1 MSTGD
6 RKSSPAGSFGR
17 VFRRVFGLPY
27 LPVLLAPFI
36 LFLPIWLAGKALFWG
51 TPFLQ
56 FLPWWNYAWESLRSG
71 YLPLWDPQLGMGAP
85 LIANYQSALFY
96 PPNWLN
102 FGLAAAGGLPAM
114 AWGQALLVALHLAWA
129 GLGMILLARRL
140 GLGVLAQTISGLAFG
155 LSGYLV
161 SRAGFFSITSAVA
174 WLPWILFFTP
184 SLINWRVG
192 SFIGL
197 VLCLAMQLLAGHAQ
211 TTWYTWLLVVFWVG
225 YWSWID
231 AYRHD
236 IRKRGQI
243 LAAMGRAWL
252 RLAMALVLAFCLT
265 AVQLLPT
272 LEYLG
277 QSQRASAVNYEQAMT
292 YSFWPWRLLTLLAP
306 DLFGNPVEGN
316 FWGYGNYWEDALY
329 VGVLPFLL
337 AFAAMWKFWTGKP
350 RERVPP
356 NHDIAFTPPN
366 HKPPLMGKQP
376 AAVFFLSLLLPMAII
391 LALGKNTPLFPWLY
405 RHVPTFAMFQAPA
418 RYMIWAEFALA
429 LLAGL
434 GAEKWRRPQ
443 KRALYW
449 TRLGT
454 AGAIAITL
462 GAGLAW
468 LLMARTQFLPAI
480 ALSFIRATALAG
492 LWALGAGVL
501 SLTAP
506 GASIQAA
513 STNIKGLEDRSP
525 WWSWAVALFVAA
537 DLLYAGW
544 GLNPGAALSLY
555 RDKPASITQVQE
567 LADGHRLYLPEADE
581 QALKFMRFFRFDTF
595 FPPGGWADLRAV
607 LLPDSTLFDA
617 ISSANN
623 FDPLVPSRYARWM
636 QALAGLDDQNRAR
649 LLDLMDVRVE
659 EHVDPDQPLQVR
671 FDGRASSPA
680 RWRFVACARLAQDP
694 EQAWQQVLAGGVDF
708 ERQVVLESP
717 VGSNATDCNVA
728 ASAVLKQTGASPN
741 FLSLRLSAASSGW
754 LVLSDVWYPGW
765 QARVDGLLVPI
776 LHADYLFRAV
786 QVTAGEH
793 VVTFTYR
800 PRSFWLGVCL
810 SLLAWIALASILI
823 KHRSHRMGHSKR
835 SPITPVVGRS
845 QESCSL
851 RPTSDSIG
859 SKEEIDQVYK

>member
-1 MSTGD
+1 V
-6 RKSSPAGSFGR
+6 SSGEGESPPAGSSGE
-17 VFRRVFGLPY
+17 VYQRVFGLPY
-27 LPVLLAPFI
+27 FPVLVAPFI
-36 LFLPIWLAGKALFWG
+36 LFLPIWLTGKALFWG

-71 YLPLWDPQLGMGAP
+71 SLPLWNSQLGMGAP

-102 FGLAAAGGLPAM
+102 FGLAAAGSLPLL

-161 SRAGFFSITSAVA
+161 SRAGFLSITSAVA
-174 WLPWILFFTP
+174 WLPWILLFTT
-184 SLINWRVG
+184 SLINGQAGR
-192 SFIGL
+192 FIGL
-197 VLCLAMQLLAGHAQ
+197 VLCLTMQLLAGHAQ
-211 TTWYTWLLVVFWVG
+211 TAWYTWLLVVLWVG
-225 YWSWID
+225 YWSWVN
-231 AYRHD
+231 AHSNEV
-236 IRKRGQI
+236 RKRGQI

-252 RLAMALVLAFCLT
+252 RLALAIVLALGLS

-277 QSQRASAVNYEQAMT
+277 QSQRASAVDYEQAMT

-306 DLFGNPVEGN
+306 GLFGNPVQGN
-316 FWGYGNYWEDALY
+316 YWGYGNYWEDALY

-337 AFAAMWKFWTGKP
+337 AVAAMWKFWIGKFRNRGSP
-350 RERVPP
+350 KD
-356 NHDIAFTPPN
+356 DIADAVPD
-366 HKPPLMGKQP
+366 HKPSPKGIQP
-376 AAVFFLSLLLPMAII
+376 AAILFLSLLLPLSII

-418 RYMIWAEFALA
+418 RYLIWAEFALA

-434 GAEKWRRPQ
+434 GAERWCRPQ

-454 AGAIAITL
+454 AGAFAITL

-468 LLMARTQFLPAI
+468 LLMVRTQFLPAI
-480 ALSFIRATALAG
+480 ALSFIGGTALAG

-506 GASIQAA
+506 HAPGQGAPLDER
-513 STNIKGLEDRSP
+513 GLIGRVP

-544 GLNPGAALSLY
+544 GLNPGVDLSLY
-555 RDKPASITQVQE
+555 SVQPAGVDQVQK
-567 LADGHRLYLPEADE
+567 LADGHRLYLSEADE
-581 QALKFMRFFRFDTF
+581 QTLKFIRFFRFDTF
-595 FPPGGWADLRAV
+595 SPPGGWAVLRDA

-623 FDPLVPSRYARWM
+623 FDPLVPARYARWM
-636 QALAGLDDQNRAR
+636 QALAGLDDINRRR

-659 EHVDPDQPLQVR
+659 DHLTPGQPVQVR
-671 FDGRASSPA
+671 FDVRTSTPA
-680 RWRFVACARLAQDP
+680 RWRFVACELPVRDP

-708 ERQVVLESP
+708 ERQVILETP
-717 VGSNATDCNVA
+717 LRSNSTDCNTT
-728 ASAVLKQTGASPN
+728 ASVVLTPTGVSPN
-741 FLSLRLSAASSGW
+741 FLSLRLSASSSGW

-765 QARVDGLLVPI
+765 QAWVDGQPVPI
-776 LHADYLFRAV
+776 LHANYLFRTV
-786 QVTAGEH
+786 QVAAGEH
-793 VVTFTYR
+793 VVTFIYR
-800 PRSFWLGVCL
+800 PLSFWLGLVV
-810 SLLAWIALASILI
+810 SSIAWFALIVTFI
-823 KHRSHRMGHSKR
+823 KVKSMGNK
-835 SPITPVVGRS
+835 
-845 QESCSL
+845 
-851 RPTSDSIG
+851 
-859 SKEEIDQVYK
+859 KKYA

>member
-1 MSTGD
+1 MSSGNGEA
-6 RKSSPAGSFGR
+6 SPSRSFGE

-71 YLPLWDPQLGMGAP
+71 DLPLWNTQLGMGAP

-102 FGLAAAGGLPAM
+102 FGLAAAGGAPFL

-174 WLPWILFFTP
+174 WLPWILLFTT
-184 SLINWRVG
+184 SLINWRAG
-192 SFIGL
+192 TFIGL

-225 YWSWID
+225 YWSWFN
-231 AYRHD
+231 AYSCRC
-236 IRKRGQI
+236 RKRGQI

-252 RLAMALVLAFCLT
+252 HMALALVLALCMA

-277 QSQRASAVNYEQAMT
+277 QSQRVSAVNYEQAMT

-306 DLFGNPVEGN
+306 NLFGNPVQGN

-337 AFAAMWKFWTGKP
+337 ALAAIWKFWTGRLRK
-350 RERVPP
+350 RVSPDD
-356 NHDIAFTPPN
+356 DIASTPPN
-366 HKPPLMGKQP
+366 HKPAAMGKQP
-376 AAVFFLSLLLPMAII
+376 AAVLFLSLLLPLTII
-391 LALGKNTPLFPWLY
+391 LALGKNTSLFPWLY

-443 KRALYW
+443 KRGLYW

-454 AGAIAITL
+454 AGAFAITL

-480 ALSFIRATALAG
+480 ALSFISATALAG

-506 GASIQAA
+506 VSPDQDAPDSQR
-513 STNIKGLEDRSP
+513 GLNGRFP
-525 WWSWAVALFVAA
+525 WWSWAVALFVAV

-544 GLNPGAALSLY
+544 GLNPGADISLY
-555 RDKPASITQVQE
+555 SDPPASVIQVQE

-581 QALKFMRFFRFDTF
+581 QTLKFIRFFRFDTF
-595 FPPGGWADLRAV
+595 FPPDGWADLRAV

-623 FDPLVPSRYARWM
+623 FDPLVPARYARWM
-636 QALAGLDDQNRAR
+636 QALGGLDDKNRAR
-649 LLDLMDVRVE
+649 LLDLMDVGVE
-659 EHVDPDQPLQVR
+659 EHLDTGQPVQVR
-671 FDGRASSPA
+671 FDSRPSTPA
-680 RWRFVACARLAQDP
+680 RWRFVVCERLVRDP
-694 EQAWQQVLAGGVDF
+694 EQALQQVLAGGVDF

-717 VGSNATDCNVA
+717 VGSNTTDCNLA
-728 ASAVLKQTGASPN
+728 ASAVLSLTGASPN
-741 FLSLRLSAASSGW
+741 FLGLHLSAASPGW

-765 QARVDGLLVPI
+765 QAWLDGQPVPI

-786 QVTAGEH
+786 HVTAGEH

-800 PRSFWLGVCL
+800 PLSFWLGLGV
-810 SLLAWIALASILI
+810 SLIAWIALALALI
-823 KHRSHRMGHSKR
+823 KVKSMGHMK
-835 SPITPVVGRS
+835 
-845 QESCSL
+845 
-851 RPTSDSIG
+851 
-859 SKEEIDQVYK
+859 KHA